1 MKDDAISPDAQFL
14 GESIRS
20 GFADLANRIAGG
32 DMLGKENMAIPAMEI
47 ADALHGIAGS
57 LANIAQAL
65 DEGFDGTGDAKDG
78 RP

>member
-1 MKDDAISPDAQFL
+1 MNDAISPDTQYL

-20 GFADLANRIAGG
+20 GFADLANRSAGG

-47 ADALHGIAGS
+47 ADALRGIVGS
-57 LANIAQAL
+57 LANIAEAL
-65 DEGFDGTGDAKDG
+65 DGGFNGTADAKDR